1 MAPSE
6 PRPPPMPTPE
16 IVQGGPPRWCRG
28 WWSAARACPSPNA
41 GERPPGCR
49 PSLLVLHSISLPPGQ
64 YGGDQIER
72 LFTNRL
78 DWSEHPYFET
88 IRDLQVSAHFLIRR
102 DGALL
107 QFVSA
112 DRRAWHAGPSCWAGR
127 ENCNDWSIGVEL
139 EGLEGHCFEP
149 AQYAA
154 LVALAAAIAQ
164 QYPVDEVVGHEHIA
178 PGRKLDPGPGLHW
191 HDLLSHCEWP
201 PGIRCQVH
209 GVEAAATAAP
219 TPQPGR

>member
-1 MAPSE
+1 MAPTE
-6 PRPPPMPTPE
+6 TGPPPRPDM
-16 IVQGGPPRWCRG
+16 VRGGAPRWCQG

-41 GERPPGCR
+41 SKRPEACS
-49 PSLLVLHSISLPPGQ
+49 PSLLVLHAISLPPGQ
-64 YGGDQIER
+64 YGGDHIER

-78 DWSEHPYFET
+78 DWAEHSYFET
-88 IRDLQVSAHFLIRR
+88 IRGLQVSAHFLVRR

-112 DRRAWHAGPSCWAGR
+112 DRRAWHAGTSSWRGR
-127 ENCNDWSIGVEL
+127 ENCNDWSIGIEL
-139 EGLEGHCFEP
+139 EGLEGQLFEP

-154 LVALAAAIAQ
+154 LAALAAAIAL

-191 HDLLSHCEWP
+191 QALVHRRDWP
-201 PGIRCQVH
+201 AGIRCQVP
-209 GVEAAATAAP
+209 GLDPAGSAAP
-219 TPQPGR
+219 APQPGR